1 MEELGGEWVKAPPQP
16 QPQQQQK
23 KEKTFENIWNI

>member
-23 KEKTFENIWNI
+23 KEKTFENI